1 MTNIIDVGRNFSTVA
16 VPLSAEIQHASQS
29 SSMASPLAHSFAG
42 FWTFLYFCNDGG
54 LSILMRCRG
63 LAFQLIVLVFVANFA
78 DLDFLLSLYFRGD
91 LNTLHHGFTH
101 SILIAVGVSFVFA
114 AIFPFGRPFWRNSL
128 VYLTAYG
135 SHLLI
140 DLVTASHLGWNIS
153 GSGIPLLW
161 PSAQEWR
168 SPVALFVGV
177 QHKNLEALWGIE
189 NAISSLFE
197 LLVCGGITGILL
209 AAQLRYEQNS

>member
-1 MTNIIDVGRNFSTVA
+1 MTNIIDVDRNFSTA
-16 VPLSAEIQHASQS
+16 DIPLSAEIHHPLKS
-29 SSMASPLAHSFAG
+29 SSMASPVAHSFAG
-42 FWTFLYFCNDGG
+42 FWTFLYFCNEGG
-54 LSILMRCRG
+54 LSIITRCRR

-78 DLDFLLSLYFRGD
+78 DLDFLVSLYFRGD

-114 AIFPFGRPFWRNSL
+114 AILPFGRPFWRSSL

-140 DLVTASHLGWNIS
+140 DLVTASRLGWNIS

-161 PSAQEWR
+161 PSAQEWK

-177 QHKNLEALWGIE
+177 QHKNFEALWGIE
-189 NAISSLFE
+189 NAFSSLFE
-197 LLVCGGITGILL
+197 VLVSGGITRILL
-209 AAQLRYEQNS
+209 LAHSRYEQNS